1 MIILGNFIIALA
13 NILDLALTIYSF
25 IIIIGAVLSWVNPDP
40 YNPIVR
46 FIYGITEPLL
56 RPIRKLLKLRLP
68 IDLSPLI
75 LLLIIYFLQKFLIQS
90 LIELGFKLKGGSV

>member
-1 MIILGNFIIALA
+1 MFILGNFIIALA

-56 RPIRKLLKLRLP
+56 RPIRKLLRLRLP

-90 LIELGFKLKGGSV
+90 LIELGFKLKGGAV

>member
-1 MIILGNFIIALA
+1 MFLLGNFIIALA

-56 RPIRKLLKLRLP
+56 SPIRKLLRLRLP

>member
-90 LIELGFKLKGGSV
+90 LVELGFKLKGGSV

>member
-25 IIIIGAVLSWVNPDP
+25 IIIIGVVLSWVNPDP

>member
-1 MIILGNFIIALA
+1 MFILGNFIIALA
-13 NILDLALTIYSF
+13 NILDVVLTIYSF

-56 RPIRKLLKLRLP
+56 RPIRKLLRLRLP

-75 LLLIIYFLQKFLIQS
+75 LLLIIYFLQKFLVQS
-90 LIELGFKLKGGSV
+90 LIELGFKLKGGPV

>member
-56 RPIRKLLKLRLP
+56 RPIRKLLRLRLP

-75 LLLIIYFLQKFLIQS
+75 LLLIIYFLQKFLIHS